1 MRLLIDTYPIDT
13 IQAQLP
19 DNNFTL
25 KGLGLAECA
34 RRIGTE
40 TRICPGSTS
49 TPQAMQT
56 I

>member
-1 MRLLIDTYPIDT
+1 MRLLLNPYPIDM

-19 DNNFTL
+19 DNNFTF

-34 RRIGTE
+34 RRIDAE
-40 TRICPGSTS
+40 TCTCLGSTS